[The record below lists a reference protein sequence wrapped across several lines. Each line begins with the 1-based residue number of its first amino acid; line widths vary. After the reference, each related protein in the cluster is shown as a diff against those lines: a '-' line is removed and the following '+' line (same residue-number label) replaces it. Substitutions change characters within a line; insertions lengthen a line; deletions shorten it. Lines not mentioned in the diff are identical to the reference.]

1 LLNGEVGF
9 DYKVVV
15 KTVGYG
21 FVVKSCI
28 KTLNYKLVYSS
39 IYDVRYNYR
48 LSVTMYLMS
57 YKMNLILKEYDNSK
71 NVLDNFD
78 KTLLS
83 LISSLLEQKNI
94 RVHQVQTRVKDRGS
108 LENKI
113 IRKSEKYKALN
124 DITDIVGVRII
135 TYFDDEVDQIAT
147 MIEEEFVID
156 QDNSVDKREIDSDK
170 FGYRSLHYVASL
182 KRDRT
187 NLPEYSSYG
196 EQKFEFQIRTI
207 LQHSWAEIE
216 HDLGYKGEF
225 EIPTTAK
232 RTFYRVA
239 ALLEQADIEFVKL
252 KSTIA
257 QYEKNLSQDIK
268 ANPSQ
273 IEINKASLISF
284 MSENDEVINFE
295 NIVFIGEYD
304 LIITES
310 DVESSAYDQ
319 LINRIKSLGIENI
332 KQLEEFYLEHEK
344 PLRNSIKSILPLG
357 KNTIRRGDS
366 VLILINYTL
375 PKLSSEVVR

>member
-1 LLNGEVGF
+1 
-9 DYKVVV
+9 
-15 KTVGYG
+15 
-21 FVVKSCI
+21 
-28 KTLNYKLVYSS
+28 
-39 IYDVRYNYR
+39 
-48 LSVTMYLMS
+48 
-57 YKMNLILKEYDNSK
+57 MNSILKEYDNSK

-156 QDNSVDKREIDSDK
+156 QDNSVDKRKIDSDK

-225 EIPTTAK
+225 EIPSTAK

-252 KSTIA
+252 KSTISK
-257 QYEKNLSQDIK
+257 YEESLTYDIK

-273 IEINKASLISF
+273 IEINKASLLSF
-284 MSENDEVINFE
+284 MSTNDSVINFE
-295 NIVFIGEYD
+295 KNVCINEYK
-304 LIITES
+304 ITITETNLEGFVS
-310 DVESSAYDQ
+310 DQ
-319 LINRIKSLGIENI
+319 LINKIKSLGIENI
-332 KQLEEFYLEHEK
+332 EQLKLVYLANVK
-344 PLRNSIKSILPLG
+344 LLRKALDDLFPSDFRSMV
-357 KNTIRRGDS
+357 RGGS
-366 VLILINYTL
+366 VLMLINYV
-375 PKLSSEVVR
+375 LSKDKD

>member
-1 LLNGEVGF
+1 
-9 DYKVVV
+9 
-15 KTVGYG
+15 
-21 FVVKSCI
+21 
-28 KTLNYKLVYSS
+28 
-39 IYDVRYNYR
+39 
-48 LSVTMYLMS
+48 MS
-57 YKMNLILKEYDNSK
+57 YQMNTILKDYDK
-71 NVLDNFD
+71 NKDVLENLD
-78 KTLLS
+78 KSLETL
-83 LISSLLEQKNI
+83 INSLLKRKGI
-94 RVHQVQTRVKDRGS
+94 KVHQIQTRVKDRDS
-108 LENKI
+108 LEKKI
-113 IRKSEKYKALN
+113 LAKQKYKSLD

-147 MIEEEFVID
+147 LIEEEFVID
-156 QDNSVDKREIDSDK
+156 QDNSVDKRKIDSDK
-170 FGYRSLHYVASL
+170 FGYRSLHYVATL
-182 KRDRT
+182 KKDRT
-187 NLPEYSSYG
+187 NLSEYSSYK

-225 EIPTTAK
+225 EIPSTAK

-268 ANPSQ
+268 ANPSR

-284 MSENDEVINFE
+284 MSENDKVINFE
-295 NIVFIGEYD
+295 NSIFIGEYD

-332 KQLEEFYLEHEK
+332 KQLEEFYLKHEK
-344 PLRNSIKSILPLG
+344 QLRDSIKSIFPLG

-375 PKLSSEVVR
+375 SKLTVQK

>member
-1 LLNGEVGF
+1 
-9 DYKVVV
+9 
-15 KTVGYG
+15 
-21 FVVKSCI
+21 
-28 KTLNYKLVYSS
+28 
-39 IYDVRYNYR
+39 
-48 LSVTMYLMS
+48 
-57 YKMNLILKEYDNSK
+57 
-71 NVLDNFD
+71 
-78 KTLLS
+78 
-83 LISSLLEQKNI
+83 
-94 RVHQVQTRVKDRGS
+94 
-108 LENKI
+108 
-113 IRKSEKYKALN
+113 
-124 DITDIVGVRII
+124 
-135 TYFDDEVDQIAT
+135 
-147 MIEEEFVID
+147 
-156 QDNSVDKREIDSDK
+156 
-170 FGYRSLHYVASL
+170 SLHYVASL

>member
-1 LLNGEVGF
+1 
-9 DYKVVV
+9 
-15 KTVGYG
+15 
-21 FVVKSCI
+21 
-28 KTLNYKLVYSS
+28 
-39 IYDVRYNYR
+39 
-48 LSVTMYLMS
+48 
-57 YKMNLILKEYDNSK
+57 MNSILKEYDNSK

-124 DITDIVGVRII
+124 DITDIVGVRVI

-156 QDNSVDKREIDSDK
+156 QDNSVDKRKIDSDK

-225 EIPTTAK
+225 EIPSTAK

-252 KSTIA
+252 KSTIEA
-257 QYEKNLSQDIK
+257 YEKDVSAGVK
-268 ANPSQ
+268 ENPNK
-273 IEINKASLISF
+273 IEINKTSLISF
-284 MSENDEVINFE
+284 VTENENVIRIE
-295 NIVFIGEYD
+295 NEIASCNSSVS
-304 LIITES
+304 ITEGHTQEIIS
-310 DVESSAYDQ
+310 DV
-319 LINRIKSLGIENI
+319 LINKIKDLGIKNI
-332 KQLEEFYLEHEK
+332 KEIEELYLRFEKRFIEQEQLDFTTGGACGFK
-344 PLRNSIKSILPLG
+344 RGASILWLVSFLSNLYNHNEG
-357 KNTIRRGDS
+357 
-366 VLILINYTL
+366 LEININ
-375 PKLSSEVVR
+375 

>member
-1 LLNGEVGF
+1 
-9 DYKVVV
+9 
-15 KTVGYG
+15 
-21 FVVKSCI
+21 
-28 KTLNYKLVYSS
+28 
-39 IYDVRYNYR
+39 
-48 LSVTMYLMS
+48 
-57 YKMNLILKEYDNSK
+57 MNSILKEYDSSK

-113 IRKSEKYKALN
+113 IRKSEKYKDLN

-135 TYFDDEVDQIAT
+135 TYFDDEIDQIAT

-156 QDNSVDKREIDSDK
+156 QDNSVDKRKIDSDK
-170 FGYRSLHYVASL
+170 FGYRSLHYVANL
-182 KRDRT
+182 KKDRT
-187 NLPEYSSYG
+187 NLPEYSSYK
-196 EQKFEFQIRTI
+196 EQKFEFQVRTI

-284 MSENDEVINFE
+284 MSENDKVINFE
-295 NIVFIGEYD
+295 NSVFIGEYD

-344 PLRNSIKSILPLG
+344 SLRDSIKSIFLLG

-375 PKLSSEVVR
+375 PKLTVQK